1 MVLVVFGSGEALG
14 LEGSSLP
21 GDLLIIGAAL
31 TWSLYTVGSRGLV
44 QKYGS
49 IPVTAWTLWI
59 GCIGLVAA
67 GIPSLAELSPR
78 EVPTLAWAGV
88 AYSGILAI
96 GLAYILW
103 YRGVEKIGSSRTAAY
118 ANLTPVIALVV
129 AWAWLGEAPGVLQ
142 ITGAAVILVGL
153 SLARLGRER
162 GSGSR

>member
-14 LEGSSLP
+14 LDGSSFR
-21 GDLLIIGAAL
+21 GDILIIGAAL
-31 TWSLYTVGSRGLV
+31 TWSLYTVGSRGMV
-44 QKYGS
+44 QKYGP

-59 GCIGLVAA
+59 GCIGLVAI
-67 GIPSLAELSPR
+67 GIPSLAGLPLR
-78 EVPTLAWAGV
+78 NVPTMAWAGV

-129 AWAWLGEAPGVLQ
+129 AWAWLGEAPRVLQ
-142 ITGAAVILVGL
+142 IAGAAVILVGL
-153 SLARLGRER
+153 YLARLGRER
-162 GSGSR
+162 RSESK